1 MNRVVDT
8 VPRGPGVNMLD
19 VRGLSSVISSEQERG
34 SGRHELPRGI
44 DEHCQRNPVPSNPTK
59 VAVIECICLLA
70 EGYFVKFGVSP

>member
-34 SGRHELPRGI
+34 SGRHELP
-44 DEHCQRNPVPSNPTK
+44 
-59 VAVIECICLLA
+59 
-70 EGYFVKFGVSP
+70 